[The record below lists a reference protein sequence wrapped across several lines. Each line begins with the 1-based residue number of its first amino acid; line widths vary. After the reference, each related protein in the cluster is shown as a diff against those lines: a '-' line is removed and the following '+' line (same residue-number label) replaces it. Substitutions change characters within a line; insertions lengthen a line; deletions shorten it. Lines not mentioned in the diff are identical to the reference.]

1 MSQEKRQKENSPDDE
16 SRRVNRRKKP
26 DKDAA
31 RIAQRR
37 RKGRAEG
44 RVEKQGRKESE
55 ELDPQNDPPRLRSP
69 PSPPTK

>member
-1 MSQEKRQKENSPDDE
+1 MSRVKRQKENSPNEE
-16 SRRVNRRKKP
+16 SHQVSRRKKP
-26 DKDAA
+26 DEDAA
-31 RIAQRR
+31 RVAQRR